1 MDADFFRIPLAGSP
15 KTAGAEPIEPF
26 RGRFSRRAPRLFRPL
41 FARFLRSPLAF
52 CAASRMLFPDVRARI
67 SPAPAKDEIMMPL
80 FVFLGILAALVLWF
94 VSIYNGLVRLRNVVD
109 NAWAQIDV
117 QLKRRHD
124 LIPNLIET
132 VKGYVGHER
141 GTLEA
146 VTKARTDAMRAQG
159 PAEAGHAEAAL
170 TGALRGLMVNVER
183 YPDLKASANFLALQE
198 ELSSTENK
206 ISFARQA
213 YNDSVT
219 RYNIQIQSIPANL
232 VAGPAG
238 FSKRE
243 LFELTDEAERAVPQV
258 KF

>member
-1 MDADFFRIPLAGSP
+1 MAPL
-15 KTAGAEPIEPF
+15 
-26 RGRFSRRAPRLFRPL
+26 L
-41 FARFLRSPLAF
+41 
-52 CAASRMLFPDVRARI
+52 
-67 SPAPAKDEIMMPL
+67 
-80 FVFLGILAALVLWF
+80 VFLGILAALVLWF
-94 VSIYNGLVRLRNVVD
+94 VSIYNGLVHLRNYVD

-132 VKGYVGHER
+132 VKGYMGHER

-146 VTKARTDAMRAQG
+146 ITKARTDAMRAQG
-159 PAEAGHAEAAL
+159 PAQAGQAEAAL
-170 TGALRGLMVNVER
+170 SGALRGLMVNVER
-183 YPDLKASANFLALQE
+183 YPELKASQNFLALQE

-219 RYNIQIQSIPANL
+219 RYNSRIQTIPANL
-232 VAGPAG
+232 VAVPAG
-238 FSKRE
+238 FSKRD
-243 LFELTDEAERAVPQV
+243 LFELTDTAERAVPQV